1 MRALDARLSLSQL
14 LDAVETVE
22 NSGMLMVDFPDP
34 TGESEMAFDWL
45 HTVGLLNRLSFINKL
60 TNPVQGESAGIW
72 DPDDFRTRWQLF
84 TPERSVNFFS
94 LLFFNGDILE
104 NHYQLSEGAFNSQRE
119 RNRRI
124 SATAAYL
131 LSLPQFQKQ

>member
-1 MRALDARLSLSQL
+1 MI
-14 LDAVETVE
+14 
-22 NSGMLMVDFPDP
+22 DFPDP

-45 HTVGLLNRLSFINKL
+45 HTVGLLNRLKFINDL
-60 TNPVQGESAGIW
+60 ANPIEGNSAGIW
-72 DPDDFRTRWQLF
+72 DPNGIRLRWQLF
-84 TPERSVNFFS
+84 TPERTAKFFS

-104 NHYQLSEGAFNSQRE
+104 NHHELSEGAFNSQRE